1 MNIFC
6 PLRTI
11 LGTENPDR
19 NVKAKR
25 FEIENND
32 TIVIDN
38 YALYSFWFE
47 CL

>member
-25 FEIENND
+25 FEMIQHILVNHL
-32 TIVIDN
+32 VVVG
-38 YALYSFWFE
+38 Y
-47 CL
+47 